1 MQMYPGAE
9 KSLQNGEKPG
19 FHAKTAAETGDT
31 TETPEHEEEQKES
44 RGLLIAFCIV
54 AGTGYMFSMGVQMYM
69 SSQITVIERAF
80 GLSSS
85 KSGIL
90 LSAGDIGF
98 IVTVLFAS
106 HFLSRYVCRGGSRN
120 SGKGGSDVE
129 MRGWLCPVYLF
140 FLMFPMRMK

>member
-19 FHAKTAAETGDT
+19 FHTETGDT

-106 HFLSRYVCRGGSRN
+106 HFLSR
-120 SGKGGSDVE
+120 
-129 MRGWLCPVYLF
+129 
-140 FLMFPMRMK
+140 

>member
-9 KSLQNGEKPG
+9 KSLQTGEKPG
-19 FHAKTAAETGDT
+19 FHTETDGT

-106 HFLSRYVCRGGSRN
+106 HFLSRYVCRGGSRI
-120 SGKGGSDVE
+120 SGKGFRCVKEGVALLS
-129 MRGWLCPVYLF
+129 LSYF
-140 FLMFPMRMK
+140 FLCIP